1 MRRSLLAAALAAL
14 MVLAASAPVFAGEW
28 NEGHFNAPG
37 GDLPAKDNANSE
49 CLFNGRDEPDESA
62 FEEGDGEPLFAPGFG
77 DDLTWGLTPAKGK
90 VQSGGQMIAALKQGV
105 DLGLPEE
112 ETPFPG
118 IQGYA
123 CNGHLNPLRGADHEH
138 S

>member
-14 MVLAASAPVFAGEW
+14 MVLAVSAPAFAGEW
-28 NEGHFNAPG
+28 NKGHFNAPG
-37 GDLPAKDNANSE
+37 GDLPAKDNGNSE
-49 CLFNGRDEPDESA
+49 CLFNGRDEPDESV

-105 DLGLPEE
+105 DLGLPPE

-118 IQGYA
+118 VQRFA

-138 S
+138 